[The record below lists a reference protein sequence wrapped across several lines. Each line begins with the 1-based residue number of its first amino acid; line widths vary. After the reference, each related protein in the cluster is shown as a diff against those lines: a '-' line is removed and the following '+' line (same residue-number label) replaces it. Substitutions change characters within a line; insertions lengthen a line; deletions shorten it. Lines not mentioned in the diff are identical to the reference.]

1 MIVYFWGNHICSICS
16 EVTDKALHQPAL
28 PAMMEGSHHIDVKM
42 GMMLMM
48 MVVVVMMMGTMT
60 IVVMVV
66 AVCDV
71 QTLKVKIWSPIFLYS
86 IFCELGGGL

>member
-42 GMMLMM
+42 VMMLMM
-48 MVVVVMMMGTMT
+48 MVVMERIMKMRVKIMGLKMRMYMMVGKVRMRLRTTSGMMMKMT
-60 IVVMVV
+60 
-66 AVCDV
+66 CPP
-71 QTLKVKIWSPIFLYS
+71 W
-86 IFCELGGGL
+86 